1 MSVNN
6 LANKLG
12 KKVFISHGRSSD
24 WRLIQEY
31 IEKVLHMSTLELAQ
45 EANKGRTISQKLI
58 EESGNCNY
66 AVIIMTGDDISTDDE
81 VRARENVMHEIRYFQ
96 GRYGYDRVCI
106 LHESG
111 VNIPSNLHEIVYIPF
126 PKGVIEASQGTL
138 TRELQNI

>member
-12 KKVFISHGRSSD
+12 KKVFISHGRYSD

-45 EANKGRTISQKLI
+45 EANKGMIILQKLI

-81 VRARENVMHEIRYFQ
+81 VRARENVMHEIGYFQ

-111 VNIPSNLHEIVYIPF
+111 VNIPSDLHGIVYIPF
-126 PKGVIEASQGTL
+126 LKGGIEASQGTL